1 MRCLFLGYRSN
12 KTKLISF
19 LKKKGFSVKQTN
31 QKIDLRATDYDLI
44 ISFGYRKIIKKN
56 VLRKLKRPIIN
67 LHMSYLPYNR
77 GSHPSFWSFYNNT
90 TKGISIHEVNEL
102 IDAGPIIY
110 QKKINFKIN
119 KNKDLTFKQA
129 YKRSFKELEKLFIN
143 KFEKIRFY
151 NYQTKKNLIEKG
163 SFQKIKDL
171 PKGLKDFNVSI
182 HSFINKKS

>member
-1 MRCLFLGYRSN
+1 M
-12 KTKLISF
+12 
-19 LKKKGFSVKQTN
+19 
-31 QKIDLRATDYDLI
+31 
-44 ISFGYRKIIKKN
+44 
-56 VLRKLKRPIIN
+56 
-67 LHMSYLPYNR
+67 
-77 GSHPSFWSFYNNT
+77 
-90 TKGISIHEVNEL
+90 NEL

-110 QKKINFKIN
+110 QKINFKIN

-182 HSFINKKS
+182 HSFIKKKS

>member
-1 MRCLFLGYRSN
+1 MLSKTLSKSN
-12 KTKLISF
+12 LEYKCGNFSPLVDFSQTSF
-19 LKKKGFSVKQTN
+19 VKVST
-31 QKIDLRATDYDLI
+31 
-44 ISFGYRKIIKKN
+44 
-56 VLRKLKRPIIN
+56 
-67 LHMSYLPYNR
+67 
-77 GSHPSFWSFYNNT
+77 
-90 TKGISIHEVNEL
+90 
-102 IDAGPIIY
+102 
-110 QKKINFKIN
+110 FKIN

-182 HSFINKKS
+182 HSFIKKKS